1 MATEWDAFPVASS
14 QSSGA
19 SEWDAFP
26 IASSTPA
33 AEKPLGLEYAPLDV
47 GLALGTG
54 TAASVY
60 GGLKGLGTLVTG
72 GGLDKAAQD
81 VNQSAQEYTWQP
93 RGRAG
98 QAVVETLG
106 DVMHGITKGVG
117 KVTGG
122 IGEMVGG
129 EAGRDV
135 GELVANVGVPSVLT
149 VAGYKP
155 TVRGANFTAEV
166 GKAMFDQA
174 KAAKAA
180 KTASSAIERI
190 QAEPGKIQA
199 LQQAKDLPYPLAV
212 EPLSASNTAANRL
225 LTAAADEPVL
235 RSEIAKQ
242 NAPLWSANAK
252 AQMGIEQN
260 KILTPQVY
268 DEYRAS
274 IAGPKNEITALQ
286 VITPDENVIQS
297 LDGVRAD
304 YALLGKEQSAAAVNR
319 LIDNAQQ
326 QIASGMSGR
335 QVIDNIESLRQS
347 ARRTLSKKEVPAAE
361 MDIADAQIAVS
372 KALEDS
378 IESHLS
384 KTGAA
389 DLLSAYKDMRKKM
402 AVSYAYES
410 ATDMNS
416 NLIRPEL
423 LAKATKRENLAE
435 GPAAAMGRI
444 AGTMPEIVSD
454 TGSPL
459 SWQHLLRRSS
469 IPGTLGAIAGGS
481 MAGPAGAVIGGAA
494 GAGLS
499 QWVAGP
505 LARRRALSESVQRG
519 LRPDVVS
526 LESPVT
532 SLPRTIPINRD
543 IPYSGLPPVP
553 GSMVIPQSWRDGI
566 QAAMEKRGLPV
577 MAEDLLPHNAGGAVI
592 TPTARPAALPEL
604 PPIDPLGFPVLGPSA
619 PQPLN
624 SILRPLQDMD
634 ANPLPTAV
642 GRAGTV
648 GLETGLNL
656 PDVPLPR
663 TPKGGVTKT
672 MDKKAAEAAKA
683 RANLLDIAYEQP
695 VGKLSDIVETKPF
708 DSRLDVLN
716 SPIMVE
722 ATNAFIDEAGALKEA
737 IAAETNGFKKST
749 LEAKLRGTENRFMAG
764 LKEMGI
770 RSEAEARNLMRKVYE
785 SGGETQRGVVKTK
798 SLKDLMK

>member
-14 QSSGA
+14 QSAGTN
-19 SEWDAFP
+19 EWDAFP
-26 IASSTPA
+26 VASSAPVA
-33 AEKPLGLEYAPLDV
+33 AKPLGLEYAPLDV

-225 LTAAADEPVL
+225 LTAAADELVL

-242 NAPLWSANAK
+242 NAPLWTANAK

-260 KILTPQVY
+260 KILTPKVY

-274 IAGPKNEITALQ
+274 IAGPKNEITAIQ
-286 VITPDENVIQS
+286 SISPDQAVIQS
-297 LDGVRAD
+297 LDRVRAD

-326 QIASGMSGR
+326 QLANGMSGR

-384 KTGAA
+384 NSGAA

-435 GPAAAMGRI
+435 GPAASMGRI

-454 TGSPL
+454 TGAPL

-505 LARRRALSESVQRG
+505 LARRRALSERVQRG

-577 MAEDLLPHNAGGAVI
+577 MAEDLLPHGAGGAVI
-592 TPTARPAALPEL
+592 TPQAGRSPLPQL
-604 PPIDPLGFPVLGPSA
+604 PPSDVMPPLLPVPRG
-619 PQPLN
+619 QV
-624 SILRPLQDMD
+624 
-634 ANPLPTAV
+634 T
-642 GRAGTV
+642 GRAEPIGIPDQ
-648 GLETGLNL
+648 LL
-656 PDVPLPR
+656 PLSAQYPKDIPIGAAEGKMSQPSTPLPR
-663 TPKGGVTKT
+663 LYQDNPLIQ
-672 MDKKAAEAAKA
+672 MAD
-683 RANLLDIAYEQP
+683 EQP
-695 VGKLSDIVETKPF
+695 VGKLSDIVETKSF

-722 ATNAFIDEAGALKEA
+722 ATNAFIDEAWALKEA

>member
-14 QSSGA
+14 RSSGA

-26 IASSTPA
+26 MAEAAPA

-72 GGLDKAAQD
+72 GGLDQAAQD
-81 VNQSAQEYTWQP
+81 VQQASQDYTWQP

-98 QAVVETLG
+98 QAVVHTLG
-106 DVMHGITKGVG
+106 DVMHGVTKGVG

-122 IGEMVGG
+122 IGAMVGG
-129 EAGRDV
+129 ESGRDI
-135 GELVANVGVPSVLT
+135 GELVADIGVPGALT
-149 VAGYKP
+149 LAGYKP
-155 TVRGANFTAEV
+155 AVRGANFAADV

-174 KAAKAA
+174 KATNAA
-180 KTASSAIERI
+180 KTASSAIKRI
-190 QAEPGKIQA
+190 QAEPGRMQA

-212 EPLSASNTAANRL
+212 EPMTASNTWSNRL

-235 RSEIAKQ
+235 RAEIAKK
-242 NAPLWSANAK
+242 NAPIWSSNAK
-252 AQMGIEQN
+252 AQMGIDQN
-260 KILTPQVY
+260 KVLTPQVY

-286 VITPDENVIQS
+286 VIAPDENVIQS

-304 YALLGKEQSAAAVNR
+304 YAMLGKEQSAASVNR

-384 KTGAA
+384 NTGAA

-402 AVSYAYES
+402 AISYAYES
-410 ATDMNS
+410 STDMNS

-423 LAKATKRENLAE
+423 LAKATKRENLAD

-444 AGTMPEIVSD
+444 AGTMPEIVSAS
-454 TGSPL
+454 GAPL

-469 IPGTLGAIAGGS
+469 IPGTLGAVAGGA

-499 QWVAGP
+499 QWLAGP
-505 LARRRALSESVQRG
+505 LARRRALSEGVQRG
-519 LRPDVVS
+519 LRPDVAS

-532 SLPRTIPINRD
+532 SLPRTIPINKD
-543 IPYSGLPPVP
+543 IPYSGLPPLP
-553 GSMVIPQSWRDGI
+553 SAMVIPQSWRDGI
-566 QAAMEKRGLPV
+566 NAAMERGGVGESAVPEAFRTRANAQPLPV
-577 MAEDLLPHNAGGAVI
+577 IPDQLLPLSEQYPQGIPIGAAEGRMLQAS
-592 TPTARPAALPEL
+592 TPLPKL
-604 PPIDPLGFPVLGPSA
+604 Y
-619 PQPLN
+619 
-624 SILRPLQDMD
+624 QD
-634 ANPLPTAV
+634 NPLIQMA
-642 GRAGTV
+642 
-648 GLETGLNL
+648 
-656 PDVPLPR
+656 D
-663 TPKGGVTKT
+663 
-672 MDKKAAEAAKA
+672 
-683 RANLLDIAYEQP
+683 EQP
-695 VGKLSDIVETKPF
+695 RGKLSDLGESIPF
-708 DSRLDVLN
+708 ESRLEVLN
-716 SPIMVE
+716 NPIMVE
-722 ATNAFIDEAGALKEA
+722 ATNAFIDEAAELKAA
-737 IAAETNGFKKST
+737 IATETNGFKKST

-770 RSEAEARNLMRKVYE
+770 RSEKEARNLMRKVYE
-785 SGGETQRGVVKTK
+785 TGGETQRGIVKTK
-798 SLKDLMK
+798 SLKDLMP

>member
-54 TAASVY
+54 TAASIY

-274 IAGPKNEITALQ
+274 IAGPKNEITAIQ
-286 VITPDENVIQS
+286 SISPDQAVIQS
-297 LDGVRAD
+297 LDRVRAD

-326 QIASGMSGR
+326 QLANGMSGR

-384 KTGAA
+384 NSGAA

-423 LAKATKRENLAE
+423 LAKATKRENLAD

-444 AGTMPEIVSD
+444 AGTMPEIVSAS
-454 TGSPL
+454 GAPL

-469 IPGTLGAIAGGS
+469 VPGTFGAVAGGL

-494 GAGLS
+494 SAGLS
-499 QWVAGP
+499 QWLAGP
-505 LARRRALSESVQRG
+505 LARRRALSESVQSR
-519 LRPDVVS
+519 LRPEVAS

-532 SLPRTIPINRD
+532 SLPRTIPINKN
-543 IPYSGLPPVP
+543 IPYSGLPPIP
-553 GSMVIPQSWRDGI
+553 GAMVIPESWREGI
-566 QAAMEKRGLPV
+566 NAAMARGSVNESPVPEAFRTRTNAQPLPV
-577 MAEDLLPHNAGGAVI
+577 IPDQLLPLSEQYPQGIPIGA
-592 TPTARPAALPEL
+592 AEGRM
-604 PPIDPLGFPVLGPSA
+604 
-619 PQPLN
+619 PQA
-624 SILRPLQDMD
+624 S
-634 ANPLPTAV
+634 T
-642 GRAGTV
+642 
-648 GLETGLNL
+648 
-656 PDVPLPR
+656 PLPR
-663 TPKGGVTKT
+663 LYQDNP
-672 MDKKAAEAAKA
+672 
-683 RANLLDIAYEQP
+683 LIQIADEQP
-695 VGKLSDIVETKPF
+695 RGKLSDLGEPIPF

-722 ATNAFIDEAGALKEA
+722 ATNAFIDEAWALKEA

-770 RSEAEARNLMRKVYE
+770 RSEKEARNLMRKVYE
-785 SGGETQRGVVKTK
+785 TGGETQRGIVKTK
-798 SLKDLMK
+798 SLKDLMQ

>member
-14 QSSGA
+14 RSSGA

-26 IASSTPA
+26 MAEAAPA

-72 GGLDKAAQD
+72 GGLDQAAQD
-81 VNQSAQEYTWQP
+81 VQQASQDYTWQP

-98 QAVVETLG
+98 QAVVHTLG
-106 DVMHGITKGVG
+106 DVMHGVTKGVG

-122 IGEMVGG
+122 IGAMVGG
-129 EAGRDV
+129 ESGRDI
-135 GELVANVGVPSVLT
+135 GELVADIGVPGALT
-149 VAGYKP
+149 LAGYKP
-155 TVRGANFTAEV
+155 AVRGANFAADV

-174 KAAKAA
+174 KATNAA
-180 KTASSAIERI
+180 KTASSAIKRI
-190 QAEPGKIQA
+190 QAEPGRMQA

-274 IAGPKNEITALQ
+274 IAGPKNEITAIQ
-286 VITPDENVIQS
+286 SISPDQAVIQS
-297 LDGVRAD
+297 LDRVRAD

-326 QIASGMSGR
+326 QLANGMSGR

-384 KTGAA
+384 NSGAA

-444 AGTMPEIVSD
+444 AGTMPEIVSE
-454 TGSPL
+454 TGAPL

-532 SLPRTIPINRD
+532 SLPRTIPINKD
-543 IPYSGLPPVP
+543 IPYSGLPPIP
-553 GSMVIPQSWRDGI
+553 SSMVIPQSWREGI
-566 QAAMEKRGLPV
+566 NAAMEKRGLPA
-577 MAEDLLPHNAGGAVI
+577 MSEDLLPYGAGGAVM
-592 TPTARPAALPEL
+592 TPQAGRAPLPQL
-604 PPIDPLGFPVLGPSA
+604 PPSDVMQPLMSVPRINETGRSA
-619 PQPLN
+619 PIGIPEQLLPLSEQYPQGIPIGAAEGRMPQP
-624 SILRPLQDMD
+624 S
-634 ANPLPTAV
+634 T
-642 GRAGTV
+642 
-648 GLETGLNL
+648 
-656 PDVPLPR
+656 PLPR
-663 TPKGGVTKT
+663 LYQDNPLIQMV
-672 MDKKAAEAAKA
+672 D
-683 RANLLDIAYEQP
+683 EQP
-695 VGKLSDIVETKPF
+695 RGKLGDLVEQIPF

-716 SPIMVE
+716 HPLIVE
-722 ATNAFIDEAGALKEA
+722 ATNAFVGEAEALKTA

-770 RSEAEARNLMRKVYE
+770 RSEEEARNLMRKVYE
-785 SGGETQRGVVKTK
+785 TGGDLQRGIVKTM
-798 SLKDLMK
+798 SLKDFLRQ

>member
-1 MATEWDAFPVASS
+1 MAEAA
-14 QSSGA
+14 
-19 SEWDAFP
+19 
-26 IASSTPA
+26 PA

-72 GGLDKAAQD
+72 GGLDQAAQD
-81 VNQSAQEYTWQP
+81 VQQASQDYTWQP

-98 QAVVETLG
+98 QAVVHTLG
-106 DVMHGITKGVG
+106 DVMHGVTKGVG

-122 IGEMVGG
+122 IGAMVGG
-129 EAGRDV
+129 ESGRDI
-135 GELVANVGVPSVLT
+135 GELVADIGVPGALT
-149 VAGYKP
+149 LAGYKP
-155 TVRGANFTAEV
+155 AVRGANFAADV

-174 KAAKAA
+174 KATNAA
-180 KTASSAIERI
+180 KTASSAIKRI
-190 QAEPGKIQA
+190 QAEPGRMQA

-212 EPLSASNTAANRL
+212 EPMTASNTWSNRL

-235 RSEIAKQ
+235 RAEIAKK
-242 NAPLWSANAK
+242 NAPIWSSNAK
-252 AQMGIEQN
+252 AQMGIDQN
-260 KILTPQVY
+260 KVLTPQVY

-286 VITPDENVIQS
+286 VIAPDENVIQS

-304 YALLGKEQSAAAVNR
+304 YAMLGKEQSAASVNR

-384 KTGAA
+384 TTGAA

-423 LAKATKRENLAE
+423 LAKATKRESLADGE
-435 GPAAAMGRI
+435 AAAMGRI
-444 AGTMPEIVSD
+444 AGTMPEIVSAS
-454 TGSPL
+454 GAPL

-469 IPGTLGAIAGGS
+469 IPGTLGAVAGGA

-499 QWVAGP
+499 QWLAGP
-505 LARRRALSESVQRG
+505 LARRRALSEGVQRG
-519 LRPDVVS
+519 LRPDVAS

-532 SLPRTIPINRD
+532 SLPRTIPINKD
-543 IPYSGLPPVP
+543 IPYSGLPPLP
-553 GSMVIPQSWRDGI
+553 SAMVIPQSWREGI
-566 QAAMEKRGLPV
+566 NAAMEKRGLPA
-577 MAEDLLPHNAGGAVI
+577 MSEDLLPHGAGGAVM
-592 TPTARPAALPEL
+592 TPQAGRTPFPQL
-604 PPIDPLGFPVLGPSA
+604 PPSDAMPPLMPIPRQAAGRSEPIGIPDQLLSLSEQY
-619 PQPLN
+619 PQGIPIGAAEGMMPQV
-624 SILRPLQDMD
+624 S
-634 ANPLPTAV
+634 T
-642 GRAGTV
+642 
-648 GLETGLNL
+648 
-656 PDVPLPR
+656 PLPR
-663 TPKGGVTKT
+663 LYQDNPLIQ
-672 MDKKAAEAAKA
+672 MAD
-683 RANLLDIAYEQP
+683 EQP
-695 VGKLSDIVETKPF
+695 RGKLSDLGKPIPF
-708 DSRLDVLN
+708 DSRLEVLN

-722 ATNAFIDEAGALKEA
+722 ATNAFIDEAAGLKAA

-785 SGGETQRGVVKTK
+785 TGGETQRGIVKTK
-798 SLKDLMK
+798 SLKDLMR